1 MHIEDLRF
9 YLTLL
14 RGWLPLIVLM
24 MLIFAVAGSGV
35 STILPSSYRSQ
46 AIVLVETPQIP
57 AQMAPTT
64 VPESVTARLQL
75 IEHQL
80 LRPDALAALART
92 LGISLEGMPL
102 EDAAE
107 EMRNRIELEQIPIGT
122 PDQPMTMLSVAF
134 KADTA
139 PLAALGANTLAN
151 LILDGDSGRRRQRA
165 AETLNFF
172 RQEVW
177 QLSNQL
183 QNSENLLLAFK
194 RDNVDALPESL
205 LFRRSQQARQ
215 QEQLLDLQQEET
227 TLRNRRSNLIVLFE
241 TTGRTTD
248 SDVQTPEAKLLG
260 DMRLALAGQ
269 LAIFAEDSQV
279 IIDLRQRIADLEQGA
294 KASTATADNK
304 APLPSELALQVAE
317 IDDRLQAIGRERES
331 IGSAASA
338 LSASIRATPEHE
350 TALGAM
356 ERERDN
362 LQLQYNTAVARLA
375 EASTGE
381 QIELRLKGDRLTL
394 FQAATEPR
402 FQLGPRRAV
411 VIAGAALLGALIGI
425 GWAVLAEILNWRVRR
440 AIELR
445 RGLGIEVLA
454 TIPYVRPRAS
464 ASPKGGTR
472 RLAGA
477 LASATSLAVA
487 GCGYWSIMRV
497 PPWIG

>member
-9 YLTLL
+9 YLALL
-14 RGWLPLIVLM
+14 RGWLPLVVAMVLV
-24 MLIFAVAGSGV
+24 FAMAGYGI
-35 STILPSSYRSQ
+35 STILPSSYQSQ

-80 LRPDALAALART
+80 LRPDALAGLAGT
-92 LGISLEGMPL
+92 LGISLQGVPVE
-102 EDAAE
+102 EAAE
-107 EMRNRIELEQIPIGT
+107 EMRNRIQLEQIPIGT

-151 LILDGDSGRRRQRA
+151 LILDGDAGRRRQRA

-177 QLSNQL
+177 QLSSQL
-183 QNSENLLLAFK
+183 QQEESRLLEFK

-215 QEQLLDLQQEET
+215 QEQLVDLQQEET

-241 TTGRTTD
+241 TTGRTID
-248 SDVQTPEAKLLG
+248 SDVQTPESKLLS
-260 DMRLALAGQ
+260 DMRLALASQ
-269 LAIFAEDSQV
+269 LAMFSEDSQV
-279 IIDLRQRIADLEQGA
+279 ITDLRQRIADLEQG
-294 KASTATADNK
+294 TK
-304 APLPSELALQVAE
+304 APTAAADIPAQLPSELALQVAE
-317 IDDRLQAIGRERES
+317 IDDRLQAIGREREA
-331 IGSAASA
+331 IGSAANA
-338 LSASIRATPEHE
+338 LNASIRATPEHE

-411 VIAGAALLGALIGI
+411 VIAGGALLGAMIGI
-425 GWAVLAEILNWRVRR
+425 GWAVVSEVLNWRVRR
-440 AIELR
+440 TVELR

-454 TIPYVRPRAS
+454 TIPYVSPRAS
-464 ASPKGGTR
+464 AAPKGGASR
-472 RLAGA
+472 MAGNA
-477 LASATSLAVA
+477 LAIAAT
-487 GCGYWSIMRV
+487 GCTSSYIMQV
-497 PPWIG
+497 LPWIA